1 MSGKKQPLGIYIHVP
16 FCVRKCSYCDFLSFP
31 ETELKQFLPEKIMS
45 IYTNCS
51 NEDVK
56 NQYLKMLQKDI
67 DTTVLLPFMGQ
78 YEADTVF
85 IGGGTPSS
93 LSEKQLETLCMIVRN
108 MCEKIGKKEIDDME
122 ISMECNPGTLNETKI
137 KILHDFGINRISLGL
152 QSANDNELKM
162 LGRIHR
168 FDDFLH
174 NYELL
179 RKYDFKNINVDLMS
193 ALPLQT
199 VESYENTLKT
209 VTALNPEHISAYS
222 LIIEEGTPFFEK
234 YAEDEKLRNEG
245 GQPELLPDEDSERRM
260 YELTEEILNTKG
272 YNRYE
277 ISNYAKDGFG
287 CRHNIGYWTGK
298 AYISAGIGASSYIED
313 RRFVKTDNMSQYLN
327 GDFGEYEIV
336 TLDKKMKMEEFMFL
350 GLRMT
355 AGISKKDFADRF
367 NISICDVYGSQIQK
381 LIREDLIVSDN
392 DNLYLT
398 KKGVD
403 VSNYVFEE
411 FLL

>member
-137 KILHDFGINRISLGL
+137 KILNDFGINRISLGL

-222 LIIEEGTPFFEK
+222 LIIEEGTPFYEK

-277 ISNYAKDGFG
+277 ISNYAKKGFE

-298 AYISAGIGASSYIED
+298 DYISAGIGASSYIED
-313 RRFVKTDNMSQYLN
+313 RRFVKTDNMSHYLN
-327 GDFGEYEIV
+327 GDFDEYEIV

-381 LIREDLIVSDN
+381 LIREGLIVSDN

>member
-222 LIIEEGTPFFEK
+222 LIIEEGTPFYEK

-272 YNRYE
+272 YNRHE
-277 ISNYAKDGFG
+277 ISNYAKKGFE

-298 AYISAGIGASSYIED
+298 DYISAGIGASSYIED
-313 RRFVKTDNMSQYLN
+313 RRFVKTDNMSHYLN
-327 GDFGEYEIV
+327 GDFDEYEIV

-381 LIREDLIVSDN
+381 LIREGLIVSDN

>member
-1 MSGKKQPLGIYIHVP
+1 
-16 FCVRKCSYCDFLSFP
+16 
-31 ETELKQFLPEKIMS
+31 
-45 IYTNCS
+45 
-51 NEDVK
+51 
-56 NQYLKMLQKDI
+56 
-67 DTTVLLPFMGQ
+67 
-78 YEADTVF
+78 
-85 IGGGTPSS
+85 
-93 LSEKQLETLCMIVRN
+93 
-108 MCEKIGKKEIDDME
+108 
-122 ISMECNPGTLNETKI
+122 MECNPGTLNEKKI

-222 LIIEEGTPFFEK
+222 LIIEEGTPFYEK

-277 ISNYAKDGFG
+277 ISIYAKKGFE

-298 AYISAGIGASSYIED
+298 DYISAGIGASSYIED
-313 RRFVKTDNMSQYLN
+313 RRFVKTDNMSHYLN
-327 GDFGEYEIV
+327 GDFDEYEIV

-355 AGISKKDFADRF
+355 AGISRKDFADRF
-367 NISICDVYGSQIQK
+367 NISIDDVYVSQIQK
-381 LIREDLIVSDN
+381 LIGEGLIISDN
-392 DNLYLT
+392 DNLHLS
-398 KKGVD
+398 KKGID

>member
-222 LIIEEGTPFFEK
+222 LIIEEGTPFYEK

-277 ISNYAKDGFG
+277 ISNYAKKGFE

-298 AYISAGIGASSYIED
+298 DYISAGIGASSYIED
-313 RRFVKTDNMSQYLN
+313 RRFVKTDNMSHYLN
-327 GDFGEYEIV
+327 GDFDEYEIV

-355 AGISKKDFADRF
+355 AGISRKDFADRF
-367 NISICDVYGSQIQK
+367 NISIDDVYVSQIQK
-381 LIREDLIVSDN
+381 LIGEGLIISDN
-392 DNLYLT
+392 DNLHLS
-398 KKGVD
+398 KKGID

>member
-222 LIIEEGTPFFEK
+222 LIIEEGTPFYEK

-260 YELTEEILNTKG
+260 YELTEEIFNTKG

-277 ISNYAKDGFG
+277 ISNYAKKGFE

-298 AYISAGIGASSYIED
+298 DYISAGIGASSYIED
-313 RRFVKTDNMSQYLN
+313 RRFVKTDNMSHYLN
-327 GDFGEYEIV
+327 GDFDEYEIV

-355 AGISKKDFADRF
+355 AGISRKDFADRF
-367 NISICDVYGSQIQK
+367 NISIDDVYVSQIQK
-381 LIREDLIVSDN
+381 LIGEGLIISDN
-392 DNLYLT
+392 DNLHLS
-398 KKGVD
+398 KKGID

>member
-108 MCEKIGKKEIDDME
+108 MCEQIGKKEIDDME

-222 LIIEEGTPFFEK
+222 LIIEEGTPFYEK

-277 ISNYAKDGFG
+277 ISNYAKKGFE

-298 AYISAGIGASSYIED
+298 DYISAGIGASSYIED
-313 RRFVKTDNMSQYLN
+313 RRFVKTDNMSHYLN
-327 GDFGEYEIV
+327 GDFDEYEIV

-355 AGISKKDFADRF
+355 AGISRKDFADRF
-367 NISICDVYGSQIQK
+367 NISIDDVYVSQIQK
-381 LIREDLIVSDN
+381 LIGEGLIISDN
-392 DNLYLT
+392 DNLHLS
-398 KKGVD
+398 KKGID

>member
-209 VTALNPEHISAYS
+209 VTALNPGHISAYS
-222 LIIEEGTPFFEK
+222 LIIEEGTPFYEK

-277 ISNYAKDGFG
+277 ISNYAKKGFE

-298 AYISAGIGASSYIED
+298 DYISAGIGASSYIED
-313 RRFVKTDNMSQYLN
+313 RRFVKTDNMSHYLN
-327 GDFGEYEIV
+327 GDFDEYEIV

-355 AGISKKDFADRF
+355 AGISRKDFADRF
-367 NISICDVYGSQIQK
+367 NISIDDVYVSQIQK
-381 LIREDLIVSDN
+381 LIGEGLIISDN
-392 DNLYLT
+392 DNLHLS
-398 KKGVD
+398 KKGID